1 MTPAHAA
8 KIYGGSADDWRE
20 LPNGAVAH
28 NKSAIVEA
36 NVNVFGPCVFH
47 GGIFRGGIF
56 HGGIFHGGIFHGG
69 IFRGGIFRGGSF
81 YDGIF
86 HGGSFHGGS
95 FHGGIFRGGIFHGGG
110 FHGGAFNDGVY
121 EAGVFLRTPF
131 QFSGLMWFA
140 NVGAPGRLRI
150 GCQCHTFRMW
160 KRDLLKIAKP
170 YDVDKKQLKAIR
182 RVIELA
188 ELIPGPKK
196 MKTYITIP
204 AKEGRTYVC
213 KGSKDGRAICVCL
226 CVGPDHQANAK
237 VIAAALNREAAEQNK
252 D

>member
-47 GGIFRGGIF
+47 GGIFRG
-56 HGGIFHGGIFHGG
+56 
-69 IFRGGIFRGGSF
+69 
-81 YDGIF
+81 GIF

-160 KRDLLKIAKP
+160 KRDLLKIASP

-188 ELIPGPKK
+188 ELIPGPK
-196 MKTYITIP
+196 
-204 AKEGRTYVC
+204 
-213 KGSKDGRAICVCL
+213 
-226 CVGPDHQANAK
+226 
-237 VIAAALNREAAEQNK
+237 REK
-252 D
+252 K